1 LFLTRLPYFLL
12 QPKINAV
19 LPMHPSELRITDYT
33 YQLPDCKIAQH
44 PLNERDSSKL
54 LVYNAIQ
61 DSLNES
67 KFLNLNLHIPTGSL
81 LIFNETKV
89 IHARLVFKKATG
101 GQIEIFCLSPYSPV
115 KEVNMAFR
123 QKSPVV
129 WKAYIGNAKRWKSGT
144 INLSYANKGKAGI
157 LEATLVERLTEGFL
171 VSFSWADPELD
182 FGEILNLAGNV
193 PLPPYIQRK
202 SDEKDEN
209 SYQTIY
215 AKNNGSVAAPTA
227 GLHFTEDV
235 FDKLREK
242 NIATCA
248 VTLHVGAGTF
258 KPVESDTLAGHAM
271 HTEEVSVSLVTL
283 EQLLVN
289 YAQPRIVVGTTTL
302 RTLESVYWAGVKLIN
317 GEKES
322 YTSINQWMPYDTTY
336 TNPVSAEAS
345 LQALITHLKTNDLS
359 EFHGFTS
366 LLIAPGYRFRMA
378 DALITNFHQPGSTLL
393 LLVSAFIGHNWQ
405 KVYQYALAN
414 NFRFLSYGDACLF
427 INSSKCS

>member
-1 LFLTRLPYFLL
+1 
-12 QPKINAV
+12 
-19 LPMHPSELRITDYT
+19 MHPSDIRITDYT
-33 YQLPDCKIAQH
+33 YQLPESKIAQY
-44 PLNERDSSKL
+44 PLIERDSSKL
-54 LVYNAIQ
+54 LVYNALHE
-61 DSLNES
+61 SLNES
-67 KFLNLNLHIPTGSL
+67 NFLSLHSFLPENSL

-89 IHARLVFKKATG
+89 IHARLVFKKQTG
-101 GQIEIFCLSPYSPV
+101 GQIEIFCLSPHAPV

-129 WKAYIGNAKRWKSGT
+129 WKVYVGNAKRWKAGAISLTYSNEGT
-144 INLSYANKGKAGI
+144 TGI
-157 LEATLVERLTEGFL
+157 LEATLVERLEEGFL
-171 VSFSWADPELD
+171 VSFSWADQNLD
-182 FGEILNLAGNV
+182 FGDVLNLAGNV
-193 PLPPYIQRK
+193 PLPPYIQRTA
-202 SDEKDEN
+202 DEKDEN

-227 GLHFTEDV
+227 GLHFTESV
-235 FDKLREK
+235 FENLQKK

-271 HTEEVSVSLVTL
+271 HTEEVSVSLATL
-283 EQLLVN
+283 DRLLTAN
-289 YAQPRIVVGTTTL
+289 SQPRIIVGTTTL
-302 RTLESVYWAGVKLIN
+302 RTLESVYWAGVKLIY
-317 GEKES
+317 GEIES
-322 YTSINQWMPYDTTY
+322 YSSINQWMPYDTTY
-336 TNPVSAEAS
+336 TNPVSVQAS
-345 LQALITHLKTNDLS
+345 LQALITHLKTNNLS

-366 LLIAPGYRFRMA
+366 LLIAPGYHFRMA

-427 INSSKCS
+427 INSSRCS